1 MPWETLSEFSASTM
15 APIARGHEIAHQL
28 LSDPNI
34 VAALGALAANPSLR
48 AQAAADPLAFAK
60 SWGIILPAD
69 STVSVRLFRKAWEVE
84 ITVEEGGYTY
94 TNGFN
99 SSRGF
104 YHR

>member
-1 MPWETLSEFSASTM
+1 MPWESVSTFTLTSF
-15 APIARGHEIAHQL
+15 APIARGHEIAREL
-28 LSDPNI
+28 ATNENLI
-34 VAALGALAANPSLR
+34 TALGELAASPALR
-48 AQAAADPLAFAK
+48 DQAAADPLAFAI
-60 SWGIILPAD
+60 SSGVTLPKG
-69 STVSVRLFRKAWEVE
+69 SVIAVRRYNQVWEVE